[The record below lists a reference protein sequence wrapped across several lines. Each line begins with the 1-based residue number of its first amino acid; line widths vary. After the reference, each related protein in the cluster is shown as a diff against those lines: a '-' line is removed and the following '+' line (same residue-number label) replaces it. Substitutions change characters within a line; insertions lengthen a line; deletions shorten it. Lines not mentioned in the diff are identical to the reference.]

1 MLVKKYYICYTIN
14 SNSEGKMQVV
24 CDGLDL
30 SDAALK
36 VSRAISNK
44 TTNPILEGIKL
55 VADNDYLTI
64 SATDLELAIEKKI
77 KAEVKIEGETVV
89 PGRFFTEF
97 VKKLNKEKIE
107 LTLNDKNQL
116 KIKYTDSEGSIQCY
130 NPLEY
135 PSFSKIDSNEFFAIN
150 QNDLKDLINKTIFSV
165 AIDDSRPILKGCLF
179 EIEEKKINAVALD
192 GYRLALCK
200 KDLKLATAK
209 TNVIIPA
216 RSLSELSKI
225 LDESEEIINIYIQKN
240 YLMVDLKETKIIS
253 RLLDG
258 DFLNYK
264 QIIPQNFETSI
275 VINKKQFEDALDRA
289 SLLSK
294 VGQNN
299 LVKFDIKENNMEIT
313 SNSEIGNI
321 FEKVNASFKGKDLK
335 IAFNARYF
343 TECCRNLSD
352 EFIKL
357 NFNQPTNPCIITPID
372 GDQYKYLV
380 LPVRMIN

>member
-1 MLVKKYYICYTIN
+1 
-14 SNSEGKMQVV
+14 MQVI

-30 SDAALK
+30 SEAVLK

-44 TTNPILEGIKL
+44 TTNPILEGIKI
-55 VADNDYLTI
+55 VADNESLTV
-64 SATDLELAIEKKI
+64 SATDLELSIEKKI
-77 KAEVKIEGETVV
+77 KADIVVEGETVV

-97 VKKLNKEKIE
+97 IKKLTKEKIE
-107 LTLNDKNQL
+107 LSLNDKNQL

-135 PSFSKIDSNEFFAIN
+135 PSFNKIDSNEFFVIK
-150 QNDLKDLINKTIFSV
+150 QSEFKDLINKTIFSV
-165 AIDDSRPILKGCLF
+165 AVDDTRPILKGCLF
-179 EIEEKKINAVALD
+179 EIEDKKINAVALD
-192 GYRLALCK
+192 GYRLALCSK
-200 KDLKLATAK
+200 ILSQSTVKS
-209 TNVIIPA
+209 NVIIPA

-225 LDESEEIINIYIQKN
+225 LEDSDEIVKIYIQKN
-240 YLMVDLKETKIIS
+240 YIMTELKDTKLIS

-264 QIIPQNFETSI
+264 QIIPLNFETNI
-275 VINKKQFEDALDRA
+275 MINKRQFEDALDRA

-299 LVKFDIKENNMEIT
+299 LVKFDIKEKNMEIS

-321 FEKVNASFKGKDLK
+321 SEKVNISFKGKDLK

-343 TECCRNLSD
+343 TECARNIND

-357 NFNQPTNPCIITPID
+357 SFNQPTNPCVITPID
-372 GDQYKYLV
+372 ENSNSNYKYLV
-380 LPVRMIN
+380 LPVRILN

>member
-1 MLVKKYYICYTIN
+1 
-14 SNSEGKMQVV
+14 MQVI

-36 VSRAISNK
+36 VSRAISSK

-64 SATDLELAIEKKI
+64 SETDLELAIEKRI
-77 KAEVKIEGETVV
+77 KAEVKVEGETVV
-89 PGRFFTEF
+89 PGKFFTEF
-97 VKKLNKEKIE
+97 IKKLNKEKIE
-107 LTLNDKNQL
+107 LTLNDKNKL
-116 KIKYTDSEGSIQCY
+116 KIKYTDSEGEIQCY
-130 NPLEY
+130 NSLEY
-135 PSFSKIDSNEFFAIN
+135 PGFNKIDSNEYFAIS
-150 QNDLKDLINKTIFSV
+150 QLDLKDLINKTIFSV
-165 AIDDSRPILKGCLF
+165 AVDDSRPILKGCLF
-179 EIEEKKINAVALD
+179 EIDGKSINAVALD

-225 LDESEEIINIYIQKN
+225 LDDSEEIINIYIQKN
-240 YLMVDLKETKIIS
+240 YVMVDLKDTKIIT

-264 QIIPQNFETSI
+264 QIIPQNFETSVI
-275 VINKKQFEDALDRA
+275 INKKQFEDALDRA

-294 VGQNN
+294 IGQNN
-299 LVKFDIKENNMEIT
+299 LVKFDIKEKNMEIS

-321 FEKVNASFKGKDLK
+321 SEKINVSFKGKDLK

-343 TECCRNLSD
+343 TECSRNLSD

-357 NFNQPTNPCIITPID
+357 NFNQATNPCIITPIETEN
-372 GDQYKYLV
+372 YKYLI

>member
-1 MLVKKYYICYTIN
+1 
-14 SNSEGKMQVV
+14 MQVI

-44 TTNPILEGIKL
+44 TTNPILEGIRL

-77 KAEVKIEGETVV
+77 KAEVKVEGETVV

-97 VKKLNKEKIE
+97 IKKLNKEKIE
-107 LTLNDKNQL
+107 LTLNEKNQL

-179 EIEEKKINAVALD
+179 EIEEKSINSVALD
-192 GYRLALCK
+192 GYRLGLCK
-200 KDLKLATAK
+200 KELKLATAK

-225 LDESEEIINIYIQKN
+225 LDDSEDIINVYIQKN

-299 LVKFDIKENNMEIT
+299 LVKFDIRENTMEIT
-313 SNSEIGNI
+313 SNSDIGNI

-343 TECCRNLSD
+343 TECCRNLNN

-372 GDQYKYLV
+372 SDQYKYLI

>member
-1 MLVKKYYICYTIN
+1 
-14 SNSEGKMQVV
+14 MQIV

-97 VKKLNKEKIE
+97 IKRLNKEKIE

-135 PSFSKIDSNEFFAIN
+135 PSFNKIDSNEFFAIE

-179 EIEEKKINAVALD
+179 EIENKNINAVALD
-192 GYRLALCK
+192 GYRLALCRK
-200 KDLKLATAK
+200 EIKLATVK

-225 LDESEEIINIYIQKN
+225 LDDSNEIINIYIQKN
-240 YLMVDLKETKIIS
+240 YIMADLKDTKIIS

-264 QIIPQNFETSI
+264 QIIPQNFETNI

-294 VGQNN
+294 IGQNN

-313 SNSEIGNI
+313 SNSDIGNI
-321 FEKVNASFKGKDLK
+321 YEKINASFKGKDLK

-343 TECCRNLSD
+343 TECCRNLTD

-372 GDQYKYLV
+372 IDNYKYLI

>member
-1 MLVKKYYICYTIN
+1 
-14 SNSEGKMQVV
+14 MQVV

-30 SDAALK
+30 SEAALK

-89 PGRFFTEF
+89 PGKFFTEF

-107 LTLNDKNQL
+107 LTLNEKNQL

-130 NPLEY
+130 NSLEY
-135 PSFSKIDSNEFFAIN
+135 PSFNKIDSNEFFGLT
-150 QNDLKDLINKTIFSV
+150 QKDLKDLINKTIFSV

-179 EIEEKKINAVALD
+179 EIEDKNINAVALD

-200 KDLKLATAK
+200 KEIKVSTVK
-209 TNVIIPA
+209 TSVIIPA
-216 RSLSELSKI
+216 RSLSEISKI
-225 LDESEEIINIYIQKN
+225 LDDSEDIINVYIQKN
-240 YLMVDLKETKIIS
+240 YLMVDLKDTKIIS

-275 VINKKQFEDALDRA
+275 VINKSQFEDALDRA

-299 LVKFDIKENNMEIT
+299 LVKFDIKEKNMEIT

-321 FEKVNASFKGKDLK
+321 SEKVNVSFKGKDLK

-343 TECCRNLSD
+343 TECSRNLTD

-357 NFNQPTNPCIITPID
+357 NFNQPTNPCIITPIEND
-372 GDQYKYLV
+372 NYKYLI